1 MLLPACLFRR
11 LPLFRA
17 HVSVLWYDVGMSE
30 NTNTV
35 HRPAVPSPSAV
46 AASMNAGRRKSANG
60 RGNNSNGGGRRNS
73 GKRRPLALRPFDEL
87 AARYSQDALAA
98 GRDLFVTFLRE
109 AWADRRTGNR
119 VYYSRETTLEGKTFV
134 PFMHAYR
141 QWWAGDGEFADGGDL
156 ADTRAGWRA
165 GDNARTKVSRAVYQ
179 KLRNARGLT
188 GEEDMYRVAYAW
200 RGNYP
205 EKPSIGTHV
214 LYNDGDTAY
223 TLCRVLTGPNAREV
237 AQAIVRDTTGENSE
251 SWFIPVMQRLYDA
264 GKHGIAKSGVFRSI
278 ARSYGV
284 STSQEAEKAITSYE
298 SFIEDCENNDG
309 KNVKRLLGSGRLT
322 PRVAAM
328 ARAAHEQLGCSG
340 YYGKSLWLEIEARRD
355 TWCDTDKKRAE
366 FVSALF
372 DFASPE
378 QALNW
383 WWHANKYDAGYSHHG
398 YGAYRENQGHYEMR
412 WYAEDYDREA
422 RRRYPVGSA
431 AFALLYN
438 AGDACQ
444 DKHKAKGLEALGC
457 DLTDSE
463 LYDLFKSVGGTTW
476 HNDNAPF
483 SNRLWWERITNNG
496 ELTGLREIAENNA
509 MRPGWHDH
517 MLSAH
522 DWAFLVR
529 HIERMDASDAD
540 VLWLIN
546 HENINTEGCAGCS
559 WGHVVR
565 DALWARYDTQGREG
579 MSHMFDMLD
588 IGFSGDFGGY
598 EGTPYGMWK
607 GTRKRPTLDLAYR
620 DAPEAANLWVGM
632 FPYSKHGFANRGSVR
647 TWADTL
653 TDHEKKLLNLLPDEL
668 REAWDHLA
676 DGNNDGGYS
685 FRWERDY
692 GDDFLNDSAALAV
705 AMTTGHVG
713 ADMLTW
719 LGDHDGVRAF
729 MLAHASSTF
738 VPDRPW
744 TGDWESGVHSVPWWV
759 TKGLRGRVR
768 VAFHQD
774 VKDSSSYWVG
784 AYRDPWLP
792 SVENASDAE
801 ARMEGI
807 RKRAGGHGAQPTVS
821 FGARSFI
828 MNWDTGRYSTREAT
842 MLDMP
847 AAWLEAEIAGYWGRM
862 DGLDARTVF
871 ARDFLNTLRYD
882 FAHDADVTVRFP
894 VGFFTPC
901 VPEARKAV
909 EADMARGALGESE
922 GKVMLEELDEVLELN
937 L

>member
-1 MLLPACLFRR
+1 MVSSAAPLLSRQ
-11 LPLFRA
+11 PLFAWSRCLRA
-17 HVSVLWYDVGMSE
+17 FRVRTVAVLRYDVGMSE
-30 NTNTV
+30 NKNTA

-46 AASMNAGRRKSANG
+46 AASMNAGHHKNANG
-60 RGNNSNGGGRRNS
+60 RGNNSNGGDRRNS

-119 VYYSRETTLEGKTFV
+119 VYYSRETTLDGKTFV

-223 TLCRVLTGPNAREV
+223 TLCRVLTGPNAHEV
-237 AQAIVRDTTGENSE
+237 AQAIVRDTTGENGE

-322 PRVAAM
+322 PRIAAM

-412 WYAEDYDREA
+412 WYADVYDQEA
-422 RRRYPVGSA
+422 RKRYPVGSA
-431 AFALLYN
+431 AFARLYN
-438 AGDACQ
+438 AGGAGM
-444 DKHKAKGLEALGC
+444 DKYKARGLEALGC
-457 DLTDSE
+457 TLSDDDL
-463 LYDLFKSVGGTTW
+463 YALFKRVGGTTW
-476 HNDNAPF
+476 HCGDAPF
-483 SNRLWWERITNNG
+483 SERLWMEHVTNGG
-496 ELTGLREIAENNA
+496 ELTRLREVAENDGA
-509 MRPGWHDH
+509 MRVVTRGGHV
-517 MLSAH
+517 SGH

-529 HIERMDASDAD
+529 HMEQFDSCDDDVQWLFNRGDVDMDGVSWSGA
-540 VLWLIN
+540 VL
-546 HENINTEGCAGCS
+546 G
-559 WGHVVR
+559 
-565 DALWARYDTQGREG
+565 ALWARYDTQGREG
-579 MSHMFDMLD
+579 MRHLFALL
-588 IGFSGDFGGY
+588 GLGDEDGLIDLG
-598 EGTPYGMWK
+598 ELPYGLWAGM
-607 GTRKRPTLDLAYR
+607 GKRPTLDLAYQ
-620 DAPEAANLWVGM
+620 DAPEAANLWLGV
-632 FPYSKHGFANRGSVR
+632 FPYDKFGFSHRDNVR
-647 TWADTL
+647 TWANTL
-653 TDHEKKLLNLLPDEL
+653 TDDEKSLLNSLPTEL

-676 DGNNDGGYS
+676 AGDGEVGYI
-685 FRWERDY
+685 FRWEHDY
-692 GDDFLNDSAALAV
+692 GDDSLNASAAFAV

-713 ADMLTW
+713 ADMMSW
-719 LGDHDGVRAF
+719 LGDNDGVRAF
-729 MLAHASSTF
+729 MLAHASSMF
-738 VPDRPW
+738 SPEFPW
-744 TGDWESGVHSVPWWV
+744 TADWGRGVHSVPWWV
-759 TKGLRGRVR
+759 TKGMSGMARA
-768 VAFHQD
+768 AFLHD
-774 VKDSSSYWVG
+774 VKDSDYMVG
-784 AYRDPWLP
+784 VYRDEWI
-792 SVENASDAE
+792 VEAGDAADAD
-801 ARMEGI
+801 ARMAGI
-807 RKRAGGHGAQPTVS
+807 RKRVGGISAKVSVGYGVRAFRGRDADKVMVPAGWMQ
-821 FGARSFI
+821 
-828 MNWDTGRYSTREAT
+828 
-842 MLDMP
+842 
-847 AAWLEAEIAGYWGRM
+847 AELAGYWGCM

-871 ARDFLNTLRYD
+871 ARDFLNALR
-882 FAHDADVTVRFP
+882 ADLASDVSDEARFP
-894 VGFFTPC
+894 DGFFALC

-909 EADMARGALGESE
+909 EADMARGALDAVD